1 MFLSAF
7 RHACRTDIYVSNKK
21 QRGGV
26 DTAPLRHPRPWDTPG
41 GDDPLPAHAG
51 IRWKSVLGLLVP
63 LVLKLLI
70 LVVLVLILVILVL
83 ILVIL
88 VLIFLILVLVLIAV
102 LVVLVVLVLIAIL
115 ILHGF

>member
-1 MFLSAF
+1 M
-7 RHACRTDIYVSNKK
+7 
-21 QRGGV
+21 
-26 DTAPLRHPRPWDTPG
+26 DTAPLRHPRPWDTPR

-83 ILVIL
+83 I
-88 VLIFLILVLVLIAV
+88 VLILIAV
-102 LVVLVVLVLIAIL
+102 LVVLILVVLDLIAIL

>member
-1 MFLSAF
+1 M
-7 RHACRTDIYVSNKK
+7 
-21 QRGGV
+21 

-63 LVLKLLI
+63 LVLKLLR

-83 ILVIL
+83 ILV
-88 VLIFLILVLVLIAV
+88 LVLIAV
-102 LVVLVVLVLIAIL
+102 LVVLILVVLVLIAIL